1 MGRDRDSTCKKIEK
15 VTLVPCKYHG
25 KDEVGAERKD
35 QRCSFSQEG
44 EASLK
49 RRHLSEDRRSGWACK
64 HLGEKVSGRVT
75 CLVLGTKTRPES
87 QMVGI
92 RMEGGKA
99 WEIGKVQIIRAL

>member
-1 MGRDRDSTCKKIEK
+1 M
-15 VTLVPCKYHG
+15 TLVSCKYHG

-35 QRCSFSQEG
+35 QRCSFSQKG

-49 RRHLSEDRRSGWACK
+49 RRHLSEDRRSGLACK
-64 HLGEKVSGRVT
+64 DLGEKISGRVA

-87 QMVGI
+87 QTVQI
-92 RMEGGKA
+92 RMEGVEA